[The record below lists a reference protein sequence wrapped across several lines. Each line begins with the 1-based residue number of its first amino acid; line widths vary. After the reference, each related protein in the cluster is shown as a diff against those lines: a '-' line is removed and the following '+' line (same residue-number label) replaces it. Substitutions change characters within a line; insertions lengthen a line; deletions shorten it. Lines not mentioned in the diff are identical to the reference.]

1 MPIST
6 PRPPHRLE
14 RLRAWMEDE
23 DLDSAVVLG
32 ADNVNHLCGYWRY
45 FGGPSALVVGRDGE
59 RTLVVMVDEAPIAER
74 LSDADRV
81 LGYGTRG
88 FGFDLDPIAGL
99 VETVGAVPAVAR
111 AARVGVA
118 SELPGADARL
128 GAAITAFVVDASS
141 ALHRIRLVK
150 DWDELEKIGAGYELC
165 WIGQQAVAD
174 GAVPGAS
181 EIELYT
187 AAQSTA
193 QIASGG
199 PIEFVCDL
207 LSGSATADVCCPV
220 HVAGTRQLEPGD
232 PVIADVVVRT
242 AGYWGDSAATYAVGE
257 NADAEAARSLLLDVL
272 EQARLELVPGATG
285 AQVFSRMQERIT
297 DALPEGELPHH
308 GGHALGLTSF
318 EDPHLIPADT
328 MPFEP
333 WMVLAVEPGVYVEG
347 RHGARVENVF
357 VVTPAGGVELRAALA
372 EGNG

>member
-14 RLRAWMEDE
+14 RLRAWMEE
-23 DLDSAVVLG
+23 ERLDCAVVLG

-45 FGGPSALVVGRDGE
+45 FGGPSALVLGRDGE
-59 RTLVVMVDEAPIAER
+59 RTLVVMVDEVPIAER

-99 VETVGAVPAVAR
+99 VETVSAVPAVGR
-111 AARVGVA
+111 ADRVGVA
-118 SELPGADARL
+118 SELPGADVRL
-128 GAAITAFVVDASS
+128 GAAISASVADASS
-141 ALHRIRLVK
+141 ALHRIRLIK

-174 GAVPGAS
+174 GAVAGAS

-220 HVAGTRQLEPGD
+220 HVAGTRRLEPGD

-242 AGYWGDSAATYAVGE
+242 AGYWGDSAGTYAVGE
-257 NADAEAARSLLLDVL
+257 NAEAEAARSLLVEVL

-285 AQVFSRMQERIT
+285 AEVFSRMRARIT
-297 DALPEGELPHH
+297 DALPDGELPHH

-318 EDPHLIPADT
+318 EDPHLIPAD
-328 MPFEP
+328 MIPFEP

-347 RHGARVENVF
+347 RYGARVENLF

-372 EGNG
+372 GGAE

>member
-1 MPIST
+1 MPICT

-14 RLRAWMEDE
+14 RLRAWMEE
-23 DLDSAVVLG
+23 EQLDSAVVLG

-45 FGGPSALVVGRDGE
+45 FGGPSALVLGRDGE
-59 RTLVVMVDEAPIAER
+59 RTLVVMVDEVPIAER
-74 LSDADRV
+74 LSDADQV
-81 LGYGTRG
+81 LGYGERG
-88 FGFDLDPIAGL
+88 FGFDLDPIARL
-99 VETVGAVPAVAR
+99 VETLSAVPAVAR

-128 GAAITAFVVDASS
+128 DATISAFVVDASS

-174 GAVPGAS
+174 NAAPGAS

-220 HVAGTRQLEPGD
+220 HVAGTRRLEVGD

-242 AGYWGDSAATYAVGE
+242 AGYWGDTAATYAVGE
-257 NADAEAARSLLLDVL
+257 NPEAEAARSLLLDVL
-272 EQARLELVPGATG
+272 EQARLELVPGTTG
-285 AQVFSRMQERIT
+285 AAVFSRMKERIT
-297 DALPEGELPHH
+297 EALPEGELPHH

-333 WMVLAVEPGVYVEG
+333 WMVLAVEPGVYLEG
-347 RHGARVENVF
+347 RYGARVENVF
-357 VVTPAGGVELRAALA
+357 VVTPQGGVELRAALA
-372 EGNG
+372 KPG

>member
-1 MPIST
+1 MPICT
-6 PRPPHRLE
+6 LRPPHRLE

-23 DLDSAVVLG
+23 RLDSVVVLG

-45 FGGPSALVVGRDGE
+45 FGGPSALVLGRDGE
-59 RTLVVMVDEAPIAER
+59 RTLVVMVDEVPIAER

-81 LGYGTRG
+81 LAFGERG

-99 VETVGAVPAVAR
+99 VETLSAAPAVAR

-118 SELPGADARL
+118 SVLPGADVRL
-128 GAAITAFVVDASS
+128 GATISAFVVDASS
-141 ALHRIRLVK
+141 ALRRIRLVK

-174 GAVPGAS
+174 NAAPGTS

-220 HVAGTRQLEPGD
+220 HVAGTRRLELGD

-242 AGYWGDSAATYAVGE
+242 AGYWGDTAATYAVGE
-257 NADAEAARSLLLDVL
+257 NPEAEAARSLLHEVL

-285 AQVFSRMQERIT
+285 AAVFSRMKQRISE
-297 DALPEGELPHH
+297 ALPDGELRHH

-318 EDPHLIPADT
+318 EDPHLIPTDT

-347 RHGARVENVF
+347 RYGARVENVF
-357 VVTPAGGVELRAALA
+357 VVTPEGGVELRVALA
-372 EGNG
+372 EESG